1 MVCFK
6 LLMSTWV
13 LLTLPLPL
21 LTSFHYFLFLYS
33 PWSSAIGQREKMS
46 PVIFQLETLSNIS
59 HYEIGLILKCHDV
72 SFLNNRQNSRQN
84 SHQNSPQS
92 PNGGILLSLVN
103 ESCRGSNSTWKTGI
117 ASFFWFTNTR
127 VGPIQNLEL
136 HRIDIFLKLT
146 LFWTGWTKWSLR
158 YQFFT

>member
-1 MVCFK
+1 MQIWKEGGAIEWFVGSNYTLVPC
-6 LLMSTWV
+6 LLFLGV
-13 LLTLPLPL
+13 LLRKDATWNYLQC
-21 LTSFHYFLFLYS
+21 T

-84 SHQNSPQS
+84 SHQKSPQS
-92 PNGGILLSLVN
+92 PNGGILLSPVN

-117 ASFFWFTNTR
+117 ASFIWFTQSKIRSISNNGNP
-127 VGPIQNLEL
+127 V
-136 HRIDIFLKLT
+136 KL
-146 LFWTGWTKWSLR
+146 
-158 YQFFT
+158 